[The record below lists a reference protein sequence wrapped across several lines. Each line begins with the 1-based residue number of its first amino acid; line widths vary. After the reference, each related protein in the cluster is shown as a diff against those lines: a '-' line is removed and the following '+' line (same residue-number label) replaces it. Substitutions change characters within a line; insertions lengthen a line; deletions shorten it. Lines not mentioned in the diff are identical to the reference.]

1 MILIPWRAGMLHAL
15 TLGLLLR
22 AFPAGAAEPP
32 RVLLWA
38 WERPE
43 HLAFIDPAREGVAFH
58 AATFHVSGEAVEPY
72 RRRQP
77 LLMPPGTYR
86 MAVMRIEVARGT
98 APGEAQRARL
108 VRLISEQVRQQTPDA
123 VQVDYDARAS
133 ERPFYRALL
142 QELRAALPAPMRLSM
157 TALASWCLD
166 DGWLDGLP
174 VDEVVPMVFRMGAD
188 TVLVRAELAR
198 RGDFDGARC
207 RESVGFV
214 VDEPQPSL
222 PSGRRTYWFNPR
234 SWSAQDLQ
242 RIREQSP

>member
-1 MILIPWRAGMLHAL
+1 MSLSSWRARSLYVL
-15 TLGLLLR
+15 KLGVLLL
-22 AFPAGAAEPP
+22 ALPAGAVEPP

-43 HLAFIDPAREGVAFH
+43 RLTFINPAREGVAFH
-58 AATFHVSGEAVEPY
+58 AATFQLSGETVEPY

-77 LLMPPGTYR
+77 LVLPPGTYR

-98 APGEAQRARL
+98 VPGEAQRVRL
-108 VRLISEQVRQQTPDA
+108 VRLITEQVRQQAPDA
-123 VQVDYDARAS
+123 MQVDYDARAS

-142 QELRAALPAPMRLSM
+142 QELRAALPAPTRLSM

-188 TVLVRAELAR
+188 AAQVRAELAK
-198 RGDFDGARC
+198 RGDFDGRRC

-214 VDEPQPSL
+214 VDEPQLSL
-222 PSGRRTYWFNPR
+222 PPGRRTYWFNPR

-242 RIREQSP
+242 RIREPSP

>member
-1 MILIPWRAGMLHAL
+1 VSLFPWRAWV
-15 TLGLLLR
+15 LGLLLG
-22 AFPAGAAEPP
+22 AWPVSAAEPP
-32 RVLLWA
+32 RVFLWA

-43 HLAFIDPAREGVAFH
+43 RLDFIDPAREGVAFH
-58 AATFHVSGEAVEPY
+58 AVTFQVSGDAVTPY

-77 LLMPPGTYR
+77 LVMPPGTYR

-98 APGEAQRARL
+98 VPGDAHRAQL
-108 VRLISEQVRQQTPDA
+108 VRLITEQVARQAPDA

-142 QELRAALPAPMRLSM
+142 SDLRAALPAGSRLSM

-166 DGWLDGLP
+166 DGWLSGLL

-188 TVLVRAELAR
+188 SPLVRSELAR
-198 RGDFDGARC
+198 RGDFDRARC
-207 RESVGFV
+207 RQSVGFV
-214 VDEPQPSL
+214 TDEPVPAL
-222 PSGRRTYWFNPR
+222 PPGRRIYWFNPR

-242 RIREQSP
+242 RIREKSP

>member
-1 MILIPWRAGMLHAL
+1 MNSSPRCARRFRALS
-15 TLGLLLR
+15 LGLLLL
-22 AFPAGAAEPP
+22 AVPASAAEPP
-32 RVLLWA
+32 PVFLWA

-43 HLAFIDPAREGVAFH
+43 RLDFIDPAREGVAFH
-58 AATFHVSGEAVEPY
+58 AVTLQLSGEGVQAY

-77 LLMPPGTYR
+77 LVVPPGTYR
-86 MAVMRIEVARGT
+86 LAVMRIEVARGT
-98 APGEAQRARL
+98 APSEAQRARL
-108 VRLISEQVRQQTPDA
+108 VKLISDQVQQQAPDA

-142 QELRAALPAPMRLSM
+142 QDLRAALPATLRLSM

-174 VDEVVPMVFRMGAD
+174 VDEVVPMVFRMGVD
-188 TVLVRAELAR
+188 SQQVRAELAR
-198 RGDFDGARC
+198 RGDFNGARC

-222 PSGRRTYWFNPR
+222 PSGRRRYWFNPR
-234 SWSAQDLQ
+234 SWTAQDLQ
-242 RIREQSP
+242 QLREKSP

>member
-1 MILIPWRAGMLHAL
+1 VW
-15 TLGLLLR
+15 GLLLTSL
-22 AFPAGAAEPP
+22 PVSAAEPP
-32 RVLLWA
+32 RVFLWA

-43 HLAFIDPAREGVAFH
+43 HLDFIDPAREGVAFH
-58 AATFHVSGEAVEPY
+58 AVTFEVSGDTVTPY

-77 LLMPPGTYR
+77 LVVPPGTYR

-98 APGEAQRARL
+98 VPGDAHHARL
-108 VRLISEQVRQQTPDA
+108 VQLITEQVRRQAPDA
-123 VQVDYDARAS
+123 VQVDYDARVS

-142 QELRAALPAPMRLSM
+142 RELRAALPVGHRLSM

-166 DGWLDGLP
+166 DEWLDGLP

-188 TVLVRAELAR
+188 AVLVRSELAR
-198 RGDFDGARC
+198 RGDFDGAQC
-207 RESVGFV
+207 RQSVGLV
-214 VDEPQPSL
+214 TDEPVPAL

-242 RIREQSP
+242 RIREKSP

>member
-1 MILIPWRAGMLHAL
+1 MKSLCRKLRALFPWG
-15 TLGLLLR
+15 LGLLL
-22 AFPAGAAEPP
+22 APLSTSAAEPP
-32 RVLLWA
+32 RTFLWA

-43 HLAFIDPAREGVAFH
+43 RLTFIDPSQEGVAFH
-58 AATFHVSGEAVEPY
+58 AVTFHISGDGVEPR

-77 LLMPPGTYR
+77 LVVPPGTYR
-86 MAVMRIEVARGT
+86 MAVMRIEVDRGT
-98 APGEAQRARL
+98 IPSEAHRTRL
-108 VRLISEQVRQQTPDA
+108 LQLITEQVRRQKPDA

-133 ERPFYRALL
+133 ERPFYRVLL
-142 QELRAALPAPMRLSM
+142 QELRAALPPELRLSM

-188 TVLVRAELAR
+188 TALVRSELAR

-207 RESVGFV
+207 RQSVGFV
-214 VDEPQPSL
+214 TDEPVPTL
-222 PSGRRTYWFNPR
+222 PAGRRTYWFNPR

-242 RIREQSP
+242 RIREKSP

>member
-1 MILIPWRAGMLHAL
+1 
-15 TLGLLLR
+15 LLAVL
-22 AFPAGAAEPP
+22 PASAAEPP

-43 HLAFIDPAREGVAFH
+43 QLDFIDPAREGVAFH
-58 AATFHVSGEAVEPY
+58 AATFRVSGEAVTPY

-77 LLMPPGTYR
+77 LVVPPGTYR

-98 APGEAQRARL
+98 VPGEAHRARL
-108 VRLISEQVRQQTPDA
+108 VQLITEQVRRQAPDA
-123 VQVDYDARAS
+123 VQLDYDARAS

-142 QELRAALPAPMRLSM
+142 RELRAALPTSPWLSM

-166 DGWLDGLP
+166 DGWMDGLP

-188 TVLVRAELAR
+188 AALVRSELAR
-198 RGDFDGARC
+198 RKDFDGPRC
-207 RESVGFV
+207 RQSVGLV
-214 VDEPQPSL
+214 TDEPSPLL
-222 PSGRRTYWFNPR
+222 PVGRRTYWFNPR

-242 RIREQSP
+242 RIREKSP